1 MSTPLVTIRCL
12 VYNHEP
18 YLRQCLDGFVMQ
30 KTNFPFE
37 AIVHDDASTD
47 RSAEIIR
54 EYAEKYPDII
64 KPIFETENQYSKK
77 DGSLRRIMDK
87 HMRGKY
93 IAMCEGDDYW
103 IDPLKLQKQV
113 DFLEL
118 NSEYGLVYTPVDCV
132 KGNNIVGSFGK
143 QISGF
148 EDLLVEGNVIPTLT
162 TCFRREF
169 LESYNLFVTNSHQKW
184 RMGDFPLWLWI
195 SLTHKLCFIPEKTG
209 AYRIIENS
217 VSHPKFLLSKIS
229 FIVNVQDIK
238 LFFGERFG
246 FKQIDLIL
254 QEKYWWLVIQTL
266 LLKGEKKLLFLY
278 LHELKKYK
286 KRLSLKQ
293 LFIINSAY
301 ISTSFTSFILKFYLE
316 RILKIA
322 QR

>member
-37 AIVHDDASTD
+37 AIVHDDASID

-54 EYAEKYPDII
+54 EYVEKYPDII
-64 KPIFETENQYSKK
+64 KPIFETENQYSKR
-77 DGSLRRIMDK
+77 DGSLRRIMNS

-103 IDPLKLQKQV
+103 TDPFKLQKQV

-118 NSEYGLVYTPVDCV
+118 NSEYGLVYSSAKCV
-132 KGNNIVGSFGK
+132 KNDKIVGSFGTH
-143 QISGF
+143 IGGF
-148 EDLLVEGNVIPTLT
+148 DDLLVEGNVIPTLT

-169 LESYNLFVTNSHQKW
+169 LQSFNQFVGNNPHKW
-184 RMGDFPLWLWI
+184 KMADYPLWLWI
-195 SLTHKLCFIPEKTG
+195 SLTHKLYFMPECTG
-209 AYRIIENS
+209 VYRIIENS
-217 VSHPKFLLSKIS
+217 ASHPKLLLNKIS
-229 FIVNVQDIK
+229 FLVSVQDIK

-246 FKQIDLIL
+246 FKNLRLIL
-254 QEKYWWLVIQTL
+254 QDKYWWLLIHTL
-266 LLKGEKKLLFLY
+266 LSKGERKLLLSY
-278 LHELKKYK
+278 LHELEKY
-286 KRLSLKQ
+286 RGNLSIKQ
-293 LFIINSAY
+293 LIIIKSSYCSAS
-301 ISTSFTSFILKFYLE
+301 ITSFFLRFYLN
-316 RILKIA
+316 RILRIG